1 MLDYLYEWIQRV
13 AYYMILVTL
22 IMQATA
28 GEGYRKYIRLFTG
41 IILILFIL
49 SPVIRLLGLDGKE
62 FVRSAKQEY
71 EAAAENIEE
80 KIQKL
85 EREADAFFVE
95 ERAGEIMEAGGIS
108 EEMGKSQSEVGV
120 RDQRAESI
128 ETETDE
134 TDHETG
140 KIEVGEIR
148 IGR

>member
-22 IMQATA
+22 IMQTA

-120 RDQRAESI
+120 WDQRAESI

>member
-85 EREADAFFVE
+85 ERERSE
-95 ERAGEIMEAGGIS
+95 ERRV
-108 EEMGKSQSEVGV
+108 GKVCD
-120 RDQRAESI
+120 R
-128 ETETDE
+128 
-134 TDHETG
+134 
-140 KIEVGEIR
+140 
-148 IGR
+148 

>member
-80 KIQKL
+80 KMQKL
-85 EREADAFFVE
+85 EREADAFFGE
-95 ERAGEIMEAGGIS
+95 ERAGKVMEAGGIS

-128 ETETDE
+128 ET
-134 TDHETG
+134 DHETG

>member
-49 SPVIRLLGLDGKE
+49 SPVIRLLGLNGKE

-80 KIQKL
+80 KMQKL
-85 EREADAFFVE
+85 EREADVFFGE
-95 ERAGEIMEAGGIS
+95 ERAGEVMEAGGIS

-128 ETETDE
+128 ET
-134 TDHETG
+134 DHETG

>member
-1 MLDYLYEWIQRV
+1 M
-13 AYYMILVTL
+13 
-22 IMQATA
+22 
-28 GEGYRKYIRLFTG
+28 
-41 IILILFIL
+41 
-49 SPVIRLLGLDGKE
+49 
-62 FVRSAKQEY
+62 
-71 EAAAENIEE
+71 
-80 KIQKL
+80 
-85 EREADAFFVE
+85 E

>member
-62 FVRSAKQEY
+62 FVRSAKQVY
-71 EAAAENIEE
+71 EAAA
-80 KIQKL
+80 
-85 EREADAFFVE
+85 
-95 ERAGEIMEAGGIS
+95 
-108 EEMGKSQSEVGV
+108 
-120 RDQRAESI
+120 
-128 ETETDE
+128 
-134 TDHETG
+134 
-140 KIEVGEIR
+140 
-148 IGR
+148 